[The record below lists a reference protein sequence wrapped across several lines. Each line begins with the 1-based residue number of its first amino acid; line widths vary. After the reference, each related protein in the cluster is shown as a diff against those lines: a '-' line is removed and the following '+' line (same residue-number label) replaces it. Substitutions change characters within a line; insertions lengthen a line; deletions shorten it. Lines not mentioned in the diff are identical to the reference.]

1 MDAWLATTLHRRL
14 CFTKTVR
21 THVCSRYRIA
31 FSGTMVLT
39 ISITYRSK
47 QVVFIVPTWCVSGI
61 AIKMQYSDNMM
72 HHKFAI
78 VDGDIL
84 ISGSTNWTMSAF
96 FGNFDNILIT
106 NQRSLVKPFVSEF
119 QKLWE
124 VFESPIPSET
134 EGKLDQL
141 VCDSASSIQ

>member
-1 MDAWLATTLHRRL
+1 
-14 CFTKTVR
+14 
-21 THVCSRYRIA
+21 
-31 FSGTMVLT
+31 MVLT

-124 VFESPIPSET
+124 VFESPVPSET